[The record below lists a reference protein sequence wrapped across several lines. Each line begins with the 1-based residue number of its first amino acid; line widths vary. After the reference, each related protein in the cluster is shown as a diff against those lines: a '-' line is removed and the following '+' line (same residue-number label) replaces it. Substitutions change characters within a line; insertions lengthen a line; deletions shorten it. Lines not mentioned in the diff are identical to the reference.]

1 MEEKMVE
8 RGGENRRVREERGK
22 ENGRDRKR
30 G

>member
-1 MEEKMVE
+1 MVE